1 MFRLEWRSLDG
12 LFGAI
17 GMLRVLEY
25 CLLTIF
31 ITVAIFASHWIGQ
44 QAYTWMPP
52 QATAEAQRVDALF
65 SFLVAIGAFI
75 FLGLVG
81 MMLYS
86 VLFFRAK
93 PDDYSEGHP
102 ARGSVK
108 LEILWTVAPT
118 LLVLW
123 IAAQNIN
130 IYNQLNILG
139 LKQVV
144 HLPIESPAYA
154 EPDQPKPAAEQIRV
168 MAKQW
173 EWVFHYPNQ
182 ATSHELH
189 LPVNESTRL
198 DLQAEEVIHGFYVPA
213 FRLKQ
218 DMVPGRNIDLVVT
231 PTRVGKYRLQ
241 DSQYSGTY
249 FALMAADVY
258 VEPREAYNQ
267 WIANLALNPA
277 DTTNFAI
284 AEQQTPLK
292 TLLKTRW
299 QPDSSS
305 ESVAKFTRLM
315 EGDS

>member
-1 MFRLEWRSLDG
+1 
-12 LFGAI
+12 
-17 GMLRVLEY
+17 MLKVLEY
-25 CLLTIF
+25 CLVTIF
-31 ITVAIFASHWIGQ
+31 IAVALFISHWLGQ

-65 SFLVAIGAFI
+65 SFLVAIGAFV

-81 MMLYS
+81 MMVYS
-86 VLFFRAK
+86 ALFFRAK

-123 IAAQNIN
+123 IAAQNIT

-139 LKQVV
+139 LKQIV
-144 HLPIESPAYA
+144 HFPIESPAYA
-154 EPDQPKPAAEQIRV
+154 ATDQPKPVAEQIQV
-168 MAKQW
+168 IAKQW
-173 EWVFHYPNQ
+173 EWGFRYPNQ
-182 ATSHELH
+182 AASHELH

-198 DLQAEEVIHGFYVPA
+198 NLQAEKVIHGFYVPA

-218 DMVPGRNIDLVVT
+218 DMVPGRNIGLVVT
-231 PTRVGKYRLQ
+231 PTRIGKYRLQ

-249 FALMAADVY
+249 FALMEADVY

-284 AEQQTPLK
+284 AEQQHSPK
-292 TLLKTRW
+292 TLFQTGW
-299 QPDSSS
+299 QTGSLG
-305 ESVAKFTRLM
+305 ESVAKSDRLT

>member
-1 MFRLEWRSLDG
+1 MDDIQVQHE
-12 LFGAI
+12 I
-17 GMLRVLEY
+17 HMLKVLEY

-31 ITVAIFASHWIGQ
+31 IAAVIFVSHWIGQ
-44 QAYTWMPP
+44 QAYNWMPP

-65 SFLVAIGAFI
+65 SFLVSVGAFS

-86 VLFFRAK
+86 ALFFRAK

-102 ARGSVK
+102 ARGSAK

-123 IAAQNIN
+123 VAAQNMN

-139 LKQVV
+139 LKQIV
-144 HLPIESPAYA
+144 HLPLDAPAYA
-154 EPDQPKPAAEQIRV
+154 ESTQPKPAAEQIQV
-168 MAKQW
+168 IAKQW
-173 EWVFHYPNQ
+173 EWIFRYPNE

-189 LPVNESTRL
+189 LPVHESTRL
-198 DLQAEEVIHGFYVPA
+198 DLQAQEVIHGFYVPA

-218 DMVPGRNIDLVVT
+218 DVVPGRDIDLVIT

-249 FALMAADVY
+249 FALMEADVY
-258 VEPREAYNQ
+258 VETRDAYDQ
-267 WIANLALNPA
+267 WLTSVAQYPTDATNL
-277 DTTNFAI
+277 AI
-284 AEQQTPLK
+284 AEQLQPPPTFLK
-292 TLLKTRW
+292 TGW
-299 QPDSSS
+299 H
-305 ESVAKFTRLM
+305 TRLLS
-315 EGDS
+315 EPIAKSTPSQRGDS

>member
-1 MFRLEWRSLDG
+1 
-12 LFGAI
+12 
-17 GMLRVLEY
+17 MLKVLEY
-25 CLLTIF
+25 CLVTIF
-31 ITVAIFASHWIGQ
+31 IAVAILVSHWLGQ

-65 SFLVAIGAFI
+65 SFLVAVGAFI

-81 MMLYS
+81 MMVYS
-86 VLFFRAK
+86 ALFFRAK
-93 PDDYSEGHP
+93 PNDYSEGHP

-108 LEILWTVAPT
+108 LEILWMVAPT

-139 LKQVV
+139 LKQIV

-154 EPDQPKPAAEQIRV
+154 ETDRPKPATEQIQV
-168 MAKQW
+168 VAKQW
-173 EWVFHYPNQ
+173 EWTFHYPNQ
-182 ATSHELH
+182 ATSQELH

-198 DLQAEEVIHGFYVPA
+198 DLQAEKVIHGFYVPA

-231 PTRVGKYRLQ
+231 PTRIGKYRLQ

-249 FALMAADVY
+249 FALMEADVY
-258 VEPREAYNQ
+258 VESKETYNQ

-277 DTTNFAI
+277 DTANFAI
-284 AEQQTPLK
+284 AEQQQPPK
-292 TLLKTRW
+292 TLFQTGW
-299 QPDSSS
+299 QPDVPG
-305 ESVAKFTRLM
+305 ESVAKSDRLT
-315 EGDS
+315 EDDS